1 MFDTIKIMLDT
12 MIHLSQCFHCYG
24 HWDYDVAI
32 VKILRYGNL
41 LTNTEIKDKLVKQDK
56 KLQNRSSFRKL
67 IDELE
72 KSIDTESWR
81 VYYIEKL
88 KEICLTRKVD

>member
-24 HWDYDVAI
+24 HWDYDIAI

-41 LTNTEIKDKLVKQDK
+41 LTNTEIKDKLVKQD
-56 KLQNRSSFRKL
+56 
-67 IDELE
+67 E
-72 KSIDTESWR
+72 KSRNKGSLQ
-81 VYYIEKL
+81 K
-88 KEICLTRKVD
+88 KKVWIFSTLGGVNPKSTLF